1 MHKVE
6 IDGGIGE
13 FEKHDPVHY
22 PKEKAIYK
30 GEVKGGV
37 REGRGMQIWKD
48 GTVYMGEWKSDR
60 INGKGMMF
68 DLLYKSAFYDKYR
81 FHCLVTEI
89 YRQSF

>member
-1 MHKVE
+1 ME

-13 FEKHDPVHY
+13 FEKHEPVHY

-30 GEVKGGV
+30 GELKDGV

-60 INGKGMMF
+60 INGKGNITSDF
-68 DLLYKSAFYDKYR
+68 QRR
-81 FHCLVTEI
+81 FFTNKQAVILA
-89 YRQSF
+89 

>member
-13 FEKHDPVHY
+13 FEKHEPVHY

-30 GEVKGGV
+30 GELKGGV

-60 INGKGMMF
+60 INGKGR
-68 DLLYKSAFYDKYR
+68 AFPT
-81 FHCLVTEI
+81 V
-89 YRQSF
+89 